1 MSHFRKILCLNLLP
15 GVLFTYRGMERITFT
30 SFFFFFFHPI
40 FIQFFAF
47 FLFLKKYFLLWNK
60 LKLQIIIPKVLEV
73 DYLMIL

>member
-30 SFFFFFFHPI
+30 SFFF